1 MSAELKA
8 REGASGGAGTAKA
21 AALLERLGRES
32 AGEVVRRLSPAEVE
46 RVAQAFVRMHQMSS
60 AERGRLAE
68 EAVQEVASG
77 EPVGGDL
84 VQLARELFEEH
95 LGAEGIERMLKA
107 GPRRGRGTASLEWV
121 PDSAAEAVADALK
134 EENPRIVGLVLAA
147 VRPTLAAQVVGMLP
161 GDVRGRALLQVA
173 VEQRPTPEAMLLIC
187 EKVAKLVKQ
196 WETGG
201 EGSQQRVVDTKTG
214 TGRVAEI
221 LRHCDRGTERGLVE
235 YLQEHAA
242 EVARDV
248 SQSLFSR
255 IEDLK
260 WLDGRSIQMVVREV
274 DVRRLARALRGAPE
288 ELQKQCFENLS
299 ENAAEGLREEMEALG
314 PTPRR
319 EVEAARQEVL
329 ELVRTMLEEERIQV
343 AQEEEELI

>member
-1 MSAELKA
+1 VSAELKA
-8 REGASGGAGTAKA
+8 REGASGGVGTAKA

-147 VRPTLAAQVVGMLP
+147 QVVGMLP
-161 GDVRGRALLQVA
+161 GDARGRALLQVA